1 MTEGGF
7 SFVREEECRSNKTR
21 EMNGDSENGIWTLTL
36 KMLALWWFQIWKVF
50 NFNDCCWSY
59 TIVSSGIYSC
69 SAALFLHTC
78 PKSAQELW
86 DAPKCGEGQTAR
98 LLLVLNV
105 HPLSKCVFW
114 FSKIWGSDVRIIK
127 NQPQEMYDYEWI
139 QVQNGCRML
148 QGSEFRRVSK
158 KIRFS
163 ISRFF
168 FSMRILIWYSFKG
181 PSLTIGNP
189 GLLM

>member
-7 SFVREEECRSNKTR
+7 SFVREEECGSNKTR
-21 EMNGDSENGIWTLTL
+21 ELNGDSENGIWTLTL
-36 KMLALWWFQIWKVF
+36 KVLDLWWIRLKSFQFECLWLTLHNSPFGCIQ
-50 NFNDCCWSY
+50 
-59 TIVSSGIYSC
+59 C
-69 SAALFLHTC
+69 SAALFLRTC
-78 PKSAQELW
+78 PKSAQEVW
-86 DAPKCGEGQTAR
+86 DAPECGEGQTAS

-139 QVQNGCRML
+139 QVQNGCRMS

-168 FSMRILIWYSFKG
+168 FDENLDLIQF
-181 PSLTIGNP
+181 
-189 GLLM
+189 